1 MDHSIFP
8 PYTDIVVT
16 DDGGN
21 ETDRIIAVKEGDLV
35 VLESGKTFI
44 YQVTT
49 PGIPGRYKAYS
60 DRIDTSAGGLVFEKI
75 DPIQVNEK
83 DVQSLDPS
91 DPDATITNTE
101 IEYSIKINTL
111 EEIN

>member
-1 MDHSIFP
+1 MDHSTFP
-8 PYTDIVVT
+8 PYTDIVVN
-16 DDGGN
+16 DDNGV
-21 ETDRIIAVKEGDLV
+21 EIDRIIAVKEGDLV

-83 DVQSLDPS
+83 DVESLDPN
-91 DPDATITNTE
+91 DPGSTITNTE
-101 IEYSIKINTL
+101 IEYSIRINTL